1 MQYSQE
7 HLKTMVYAE
16 FGGQTECIMGNWKI
30 ENSSLA
36 IKIVN
41 VSCLSEGWPYWAE
54 WRTDGM
60 TERNGGIHGIS
71 YNTKYKE
78 YSKRRNLHNIKK
90 TRNINSK
97 TQNKKKI
104 V

>member
-1 MQYSQE
+1 
-7 HLKTMVYAE
+7 
-16 FGGQTECIMGNWKI
+16 
-30 ENSSLA
+30 
-36 IKIVN
+36 
-41 VSCLSEGWPYWAE
+41 
-54 WRTDGM
+54 M